1 MTLLSERGD
10 KGEEDEEGE
19 VGVALR
25 DNNLA
30 LGELGFKIIRPS
42 L

>member
-10 KGEEDEEGE
+10 KGEEGEEGE
-19 VGVALR
+19 VCVALR

-30 LGELGFKIIRPS
+30 LGELAFMIIRPS